1 MGDDI
6 CDMALEELDIAIKE
20 GVAHPCDTED
30 GDHGIHTRT
39 KDVATGDFIH
49 TRLADNQNQGSH

>member
-1 MGDDI
+1 
-6 CDMALEELDIAIKE
+6 MALEELDIAIKE